1 MERYSEYQ
9 VAQAKKRAD
18 QNNGTLDRIIPAITV
33 EPDKQLEYFLQS
45 KEGKRLKDN
54 EIELIKKLI
63 KDGEIKR
70 QSVFPIDPDDYNNK
84 DFTTSNFDEERGL
97 PLLRL

>member
-18 QNNGTLDRIIPAITV
+18 QNNGKLDRIIPAITV

-63 KDGEIKR
+63 KDGEIKDKLYF
-70 QSVFPIDPDDYNNK
+70 QLIQLIIITK
-84 DFTTSNFDEERGL
+84 T
-97 PLLRL
+97 LLHLTLMKKVDCHY